1 MSNKIGGIEQGGPV
15 STGRA
20 ATSKR
25 DTSSAPGGQSG
36 SASPA
41 GDVHITESAAL
52 LAGAEQVAQTTQVI
66 DAGRVAAASRA
77 LASGNYSI
85 DAQKVAGGLLRSEQW
100 LAQLG
105 AAEG

>member
-15 STGRA
+15 TTGRA

-25 DTSSAPGGQSG
+25 DTSSAPGGQAGTVSG
-36 SASPA
+36 A

-52 LAGAEQVAQTTQVI
+52 LAGAEQSAQTLPAI
-66 DAGRVAAASRA
+66 DAGRVAGASRA

-85 DAQKVAGGLLRSEQW
+85 DAQKIAGGLMRSEQW